1 MIEWAYVLTKTEPRA
16 ETTDTIIYFV
26 ADDKAELEEIILSL
40 YNEIMD
46 NKINYPNIPD
56 EIFNAR
62 VKDYMR
68 KFTIVK
74 VPYLKH

>member
-26 ADDKAELEEIILSL
+26 ADNKAELEEIILSL

-56 EIFNAR
+56 EVLTQRIHE
-62 VKDYMR
+62 YMSR
-68 KFTIVK
+68 FSIVK
-74 VPYLKH
+74 VPYLKN

>member
-26 ADDKAELEEIILSL
+26 ADDKTELEEIILSL

-46 NKINYPNIPD
+46 NKVNYPNIPD
-56 EIFNAR
+56 EIFNMR

-74 VPYLKH
+74 VPYLKY